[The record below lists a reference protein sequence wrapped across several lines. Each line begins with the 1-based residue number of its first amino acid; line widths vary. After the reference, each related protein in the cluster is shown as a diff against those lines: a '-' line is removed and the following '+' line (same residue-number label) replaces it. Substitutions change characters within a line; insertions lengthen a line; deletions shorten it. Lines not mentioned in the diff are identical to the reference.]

1 MRIALTYNLQIQA
14 TEEEAEFDHPET
26 IEALSEALRRLGHE
40 VETVEVGGPAS
51 RLVARLEALNPD
63 MVFNIAEGRNERFR
77 VGFYPGLFSQLGI
90 PFTGSDAHVCT
101 LALDKRLTKL
111 ACAHVGVPTPRW

>member
-1 MRIALTYNLQIQA
+1 MVADIPNERIARCI
-14 TEEEAEFDHPET
+14 EAVVQGDREFDRPET
-26 IEALSEALRRLGHE
+26 IAALSDALRRLGHE

-77 VGFYPGLFSQLGI
+77 VGFYPGL
-90 PFTGSDAHVCT
+90 
-101 LALDKRLTKL
+101 
-111 ACAHVGVPTPRW
+111 